1 MITVATNYY
10 RHYFCRSLR
19 IRVFSAKYYLF
30 FPDESFIIV
39 EAPLNA
45 KERTSVPHGNIDI
58 LVVSLGDYNCS
69 IGVMLVDNHYNYVQV
84 AASIEHTIHSCQSGK
99 HLIY

>member
-1 MITVATNYY
+1 MQESKDKSI
-10 RHYFCRSLR
+10 FCQVLS
-19 IRVFSAKYYLF
+19 FF

-58 LVVSLGDYNCS
+58 LMVSLGDYNRFS
-69 IGVMLVDNHYNYVQV
+69 IGVMLVDDHYNYVRV
-84 AASIEHTIHSCQSGK
+84 AASMKTEHTIHSCQSGK